1 MFSNPCVHK
10 RFNLRISKVLE
21 VQSLREVVE
30 NSKDEY
36 LVLKISLLNSGNENL
51 REQVIAGMV
60 TLISE
65 KVIGSKLFKH
75 LGDPIDNKF
84 SENQDFIIS
93 KLLCMKIFALI
104 KRRVDSDIICLLRYC
119 GSFFLIFSTYE

>member
-36 LVLKISLLNSGNENL
+36 LVLKISLLNNGNENL
-51 REQVIAGMV
+51 REKVIAGIV

-65 KVIGSKLFKH
+65 KVIGSKLF
-75 LGDPIDNKF
+75 
-84 SENQDFIIS
+84 
-93 KLLCMKIFALI
+93 
-104 KRRVDSDIICLLRYC
+104 
-119 GSFFLIFSTYE
+119 

>member
-119 GSFFLIFSTYE
+119 GSFF

>member
-75 LGDPIDNKF
+75 LADSIDNKF

-119 GSFFLIFSTYE
+119 GSFF